1 VIQRI
6 SVLCSLT
13 KDFFLNMTMV
23 SIPSFKWLFTIHAEK
38 NKKNFS
44 ASFVVVQVGDM
55 AVANL
60 HCYVFCA

>member
-1 VIQRI
+1 
-6 SVLCSLT
+6 
-13 KDFFLNMTMV
+13 MV